1 MARNYSFMYNKVVH
15 DDADIIGHIAYSM
28 YKDEKI
34 RFIENFKKEHNGGHP
49 TEEDIKYFNDINS
62 TDSSIERYRFSASL
76 VLQSFL
82 DSSLSETIN
91 SIETDMNQR
100 HLEEMKGILKPVR
113 SFWKGVGQSIVGAF
127 AFMLIICLLIFFL
140 RFSDYQYTFT
150 FGGNGN
156 ASLTEETIVQETN
169 CENEDK

>member
-28 YKDEKI
+28 YKEEKI
-34 RFIENFKKEHNGGHP
+34 RFTENFKKEHNGGHP

-91 SIETDMNQR
+91 SIETDVNQR
-100 HLEEMKGILKPVR
+100 HLDTMKGILKPAC
-113 SFWKGVGQSIVGAF
+113 SFWLGVLESIIGALV
-127 AFMLIICLLIFFL
+127 FMVLACLLIFLL
-140 RFSDYQYTFT
+140 RFSDHQYTFT
-150 FGGNGN
+150 IGGNGN
-156 ASLTEETIVQETN
+156 ASLTEETIVKEAN
-169 CENEDK
+169 CEDEN